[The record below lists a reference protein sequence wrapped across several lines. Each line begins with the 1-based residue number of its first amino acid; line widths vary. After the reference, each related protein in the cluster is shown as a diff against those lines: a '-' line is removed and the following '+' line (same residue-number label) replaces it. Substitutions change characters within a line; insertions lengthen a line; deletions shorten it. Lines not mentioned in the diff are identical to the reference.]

1 MPADLIAEDLVQ
13 GRLVERERRAWHL
26 GPLVFVLSRMRGS
39 ELSPFEE
46 RAVQLLT
53 GRATPSHPA
62 EPKKARRAARKS
74 SSKK

>member
-1 MPADLIAEDLVQ
+1 MPVDLIAEDLVQ
-13 GRLVERERRAWHL
+13 GRLVELERRAWHL
-26 GPLVFVLSRMRGS
+26 GPLVFVLSRVRGS

-53 GRATPSHPA
+53 GRATPSNPTV
-62 EPKKARRAARKS
+62 PKKARRAARKS

>member
-1 MPADLIAEDLVQ
+1 
-13 GRLVERERRAWHL
+13 
-26 GPLVFVLSRMRGS
+26 MRGS

-53 GRATPSHPA
+53 GRATPSNPTV
-62 EPKKARRAARKS
+62 PKKARRAARKS